1 MKQTIVLF
9 FFLTAGALMSSNA
22 QINLNFSAGVN
33 SSNCEIKNFE
43 GVSSK
48 GRLGYFIGIAPNR
61 YLNDKLNLVVDFQLS
76 TKGCEMIYEDNS
88 GSLEVRISY
97 IDIIP
102 EIEYKIS
109 DYLFLGV
116 GVNSGFNINEAH
128 KLENEGWANVKD
140 FGIIELFD
148 FGLTGKIK
156 GNYKNFFGFVR
167 YNFGLASISNIEI
180 TDITGQNSID
190 SNQYNRNLQIGVGYT
205 LGLNK

>member
-9 FFLTAGALMSSNA
+9 FFITVGALMSSNA
-22 QINLNFSAGVN
+22 QINLNFSTGVN
-33 SSNCEIKNFE
+33 NSNCEIKNLD

-76 TKGCEMIYEDNS
+76 TKGCEAIYENTS

-102 EIEYKIS
+102 EIEYKIL

-128 KLENEGWANVKD
+128 KLENEGWINVKD
-140 FGIIELFD
+140 SGFIDLFD

-167 YNFGLASISNIEI
+167 YNFGLTSISNITF
-180 TDITGQNSID
+180 TDINGSDFID
-190 SNQYNRNLQIGVGYT
+190 SDQYNRNLQIGVGYT